1 MKLTWDDLKNYN
13 DFNIE
18 VYAKD
23 DSTKLTFDITHQK
36 LKSLIIVLQRFNEW
50 NVEGLSRVDMYE
62 LLDHLRSIDKAV
74 IEFKRKGLA

>member
-23 DSTKLTFDITHQK
+23 DSTKLSFDITHQK
-36 LKSLIIVLQRFNEW
+36 LKSLIIVLQHFNEW
-50 NVEGLSRVDMYE
+50 NIKGLSRTDMYDF
-62 LLDHLRSIDKAV
+62 LDHLHDIDKAV
-74 IEFKRKGLA
+74 TEFKKKGLA